1 MSLRSRFSFVA
12 RQKSIW
18 NIVYVNFFEV
28 VKLDNFSEDCLVTI
42 GKINMLSG
50 KTRCIFVALYDK
62 FDKLN

>member
-1 MSLRSRFSFVA
+1 M
-12 RQKSIW
+12 
-18 NIVYVNFFEV
+18 YVNFFEV